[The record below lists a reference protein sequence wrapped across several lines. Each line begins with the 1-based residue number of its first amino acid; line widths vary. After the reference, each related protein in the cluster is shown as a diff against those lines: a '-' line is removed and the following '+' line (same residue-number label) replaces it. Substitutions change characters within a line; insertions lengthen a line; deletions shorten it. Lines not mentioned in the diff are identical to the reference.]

1 MLLSV
6 RVPHT
11 IIQGLSRKTME
22 DNSSINIINSLIINN
37 IKVVEIMVDIT
48 IITIEVTL
56 AIKHIMIKK
65 NLLVMRV
72 SFITSNSSMI
82 GATII
87 GLNNNSM
94 RILTTQGTP
103 RTTSSIKSKT
113 TKGTQT
119 ITNITNKVVVGV
131 ATITSEQIC

>member
-11 IIQGLSRKTME
+11 IIQGLYRKTME